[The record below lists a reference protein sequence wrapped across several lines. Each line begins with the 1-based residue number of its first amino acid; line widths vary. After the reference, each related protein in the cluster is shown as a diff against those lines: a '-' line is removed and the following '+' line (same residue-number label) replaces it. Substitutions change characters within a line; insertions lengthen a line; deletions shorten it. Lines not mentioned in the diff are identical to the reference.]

1 MSDVSNGST
10 QKPENGASNG
20 INRLLD
26 RFRNIEVGFNTKF
39 LTVLNQIRAIVDDPQ
54 TEFESGQHA
63 ILTETYNSWLEKLNS
78 DPESTEA
85 CEYFYQAVGDRHI
98 QLKAAD
104 SNFLRCA
111 EPDFFCQAFN
121 CEGVSTCALFDLL
134 GDGSVDLEEEGLD
147 GTKGRDGDDSAQS
160 ENYQGNLW
168 EALVG
173 LYRLSV
179 LVCIYLRMPLVKE
192 LIDLILSGNPDINRE
207 NVFGKIFG
215 EFQNKKRIRD
225 IIMKLL
231 KDDDDNFT
239 EIFKSLQK
247 VISTFSENTPQN
259 SRTQTATPD
268 QGMPREVFDKVL
280 NKLVAD
286 RQFPETAVVGRSD
299 IRTCL
304 YEQLCR
310 TSTGKEPLGAVE
322 ESERILTETIYVP
335 QIATKE
341 EVQRL
346 RTALDQKTAQSNPST
361 MGDLGGTIQ
370 RMMEAIGS
378 GSEEDLKDILSQND
392 TPFDIKDLD
401 LESIRK
407 EMGDLDLE

>member
-1 MSDVSNGST
+1 
-10 QKPENGASNG
+10 
-20 INRLLD
+20 
-26 RFRNIEVGFNTKF
+26 
-39 LTVLNQIRAIVDDPQ
+39 LTVLNQVREIVADPQ
-54 TEFESGQHA
+54 TEFESKQHA
-63 ILTETYNSWLEKLNS
+63 ILTETYNSWLEKLNR

-98 QLKAAD
+98 QLKEAD

-111 EPDFFCQAFN
+111 DPDFFCQAFN
-121 CEGVSTCALFDLL
+121 CKGVSTCALFDLL
-134 GDGSVDLEEEGLD
+134 GDGSVDIEDEEEGLGSKNEQD
-147 GTKGRDGDDSAQS
+147 GEDSAEP
-160 ENYQGNLW
+160 ENYQHNLW

-192 LIDLILSGNPDINRE
+192 LIDLILSGNPDINRK

-215 EFQNKKRIRD
+215 EFKGKKRIRD

-239 EIFKSLQK
+239 DIFKSLQK
-247 VISTFSENTPQN
+247 VISTFSETTQQN
-259 SRTQTATPD
+259 SQPQSATPD
-268 QGMPREVFDKVL
+268 QGMPREVFNTVL

-286 RQFPETAVVGRSD
+286 RQFPETAVIGRSD

-310 TSTGKEPLGAVE
+310 TSTGKEPLSDAE
-322 ESERILTETIYVP
+322 ESERILAETIYIP

-346 RTALDQKTAQSNPST
+346 RAALDQKTAQSNPSA

-370 RMMEAIGS
+370 KMMAAIGS
-378 GSEEDLKDILSQND
+378 GSEEELKDILSQND

-401 LESIRK
+401 LDSIRK
-407 EMGDLDLE
+407 EMRDLDFE